1 LEKSGVH
8 LNNSQD
14 RQPAQVGYNQPK
26 LNINLLIMPSS
37 LLFQQL
43 NTIQNNFDLQPLL
56 DLEKFKAFGVPYDRD
71 VLAELDILLEPDGN
85 RYKPIKKFF
94 AGHLGCGKS
103 TLLSECAYNQQD
115 RYFTVFFSIADFSV
129 FSKVDHTDIL
139 FAIGISMLTTAK
151 HQGLEISS
159 TIEDSLYRWF
169 NDVVQF
175 DKKTEEGAIVFD
187 LTFLKLKLQRESE
200 TREEVRKKFEKK
212 IEDLISKLNEI
223 AAIVTD
229 LAQKPVLVIIDDLDK
244 ISDPA
249 IARSIYSYNLNALI
263 APRFSIIYTIPISFY
278 RNIEGMA
285 ALKSSIADPVLLM
298 PVLKL
303 VPLDLRRAIPDNFTS
318 PAIESLE
325 QAIHLRLTDRFKQI
339 IEPAVVRQIVLTSG
353 GLLRELIRLVYR
365 CFEVAKKRA
374 YQDPNL
380 TEMIIDKQILDE
392 AIKKTRLEFQ
402 APIGEKGYE
411 ILTKIHKSFK
421 PIDPKDPEFL
431 MLLHGTYILE
441 YQNSD
446 MWYDTHPIIEDLLR
460 RQNLI

>member
-1 LEKSGVH
+1 
-8 LNNSQD
+8 
-14 RQPAQVGYNQPK
+14 
-26 LNINLLIMPSS
+26 MPSS

-43 NTIQNNFDLQPLL
+43 NTLQNNFDLQPLL
-56 DLEKFKAFGVPYDRD
+56 DVEKFKAFGVPYDRD
-71 VLAELDILLEPDGN
+71 VLTELNILLEPDDRG
-85 RYKPIKKFF
+85 YKQIKKFF

-103 TLLSECAYNQQD
+103 TLLSECAHNQQD

-139 FAIGISMLTTAK
+139 FAIGISILSAADRN
-151 HQGLEISS
+151 GLEIPS
-159 TIEDSLYRWF
+159 TIKDSLYRWF

-175 DKKTEEGAIVFD
+175 DKKTEEGAIIFD
-187 LTFLKLKLQRESE
+187 LTFLRLKLQRESE

-223 AAIVTD
+223 AAIVAD
-229 LAQKPVLVIIDDLDK
+229 AVQKPLLVVIDDLDK

-249 IARSIYSYNLNALI
+249 IALSIYSYNLNALI
-263 APRFSIIYTIPISFY
+263 APQFSIIYTIPISFY

-303 VPLDLRRAIPDNFTS
+303 VPKDLRRSLPDRFTS
-318 PAIESLE
+318 PAIETLE
-325 QAIHLRLTDRFKQI
+325 QAIYLRLTDRFKQI
-339 IEPAVVRQIVLTSG
+339 IEPEIVRQIVLTSG
-353 GLLRELIRLVYR
+353 GLLRELIRIVYR
-365 CFEVAKKRA
+365 CLEVAKKRA
-374 YQDPNL
+374 YQDPTL
-380 TEMIIDKQILDE
+380 TELTIDMQILDE

-411 ILTKIHKSFK
+411 ILTKIHEDFNPS
-421 PIDPKDPEFL
+421 DPKDSEFL

-446 MWYDTHPIIEDLLR
+446 MWYDLHPIVESLLLR

>member
-1 LEKSGVH
+1 
-8 LNNSQD
+8 
-14 RQPAQVGYNQPK
+14 
-26 LNINLLIMPSS
+26 MPSS
-37 LLFQQL
+37 VLFQQL

-56 DLEKFKAFGVPYDRD
+56 DLEKFKAFGVPYDLE
-71 VLAELDILLEPDGN
+71 VLAELDILLEPDGD

-103 TLLSECAYNQQD
+103 TLLSECTHNQQD

-139 FAIGISMLTTAK
+139 FAIGISLLTAAEK
-151 HQGLEISS
+151 KGLEISS
-159 TIEDSLYRWF
+159 TIKDSLYRWF

-175 DKKTEEGAIVFD
+175 DKKTEEGAIIFD

-223 AAIVTD
+223 AAIVSD
-229 LAQKPVLVIIDDLDK
+229 IVLKPVLVIIDDLDK

-249 IARSIYSYNLNALI
+249 LALSIYSYNLNALI
-263 APRFSIIYTIPISFY
+263 APQFSIIYTIPISFY

-285 ALKSSIADPVLLM
+285 ALKSLIADPVLLM

-303 VPLDLRRAIPDNFTS
+303 VPLDLRRSLPAKFTS

-325 QAIHLRLTDRFKQI
+325 RAIYLRLPDQFKQI
-339 IEPAVVRQIVLTSG
+339 IEPEIVRQIVLTSG
-353 GLLRELIRLVYR
+353 GLLRELIRIVYR

-374 YQDPNL
+374 YQDPTL
-380 TEMIIDKQILDE
+380 VELIIDKQILDE

-402 APIGEKGYE
+402 APIGEKGYT
-411 ILTKIHKSFK
+411 ILTKVYESFN
-421 PIDPKDPEFL
+421 PSDPKDPEFL

-446 MWYDTHPIIEDLLR
+446 MWYDLHPIVESLLQ
-460 RQNLI
+460 RQKLSGVRPVGFPDHGTNPSI